1 MRPPDSAR
9 QPSRSRPSGTARAVE
24 SDAVREGTQYAQPT
38 PRLLYVHDDLTDE
51 VSRRFGLASPA
62 AALARELFALTSREG
77 DRVRVLTLSEQI
89 DRVLAQGPHAPFGL
103 ALAIG
108 TAGERVARSE
118 EHTSELQSL
127 RHLVCRLLLEKK
139 DTGQVGIHEDGDGA
153 LASRNVLQL

>member
-1 MRPPDSAR
+1 MRPPDGAR

-77 DRVRVLTLSEQI
+77 DRVRVLTLSEHI

-108 TAGERVARSE
+108 TAGGRRAPSVPPPAPRVPPSPPPR
-118 EHTSELQSL
+118 
-127 RHLVCRLLLEKK
+127 
-139 DTGQVGIHEDGDGA
+139 
-153 LASRNVLQL
+153 